1 MILLLEL
8 KNLIALR
15 NDIELFRPITITLSS
30 GECLELSGANGSGKS
45 TLLRTL
51 AGLHD
56 QYTGK
61 YVCSDYLYQGHRLGL
76 DETMTPVENLDWFLG
91 VEGSSLEEARLQE
104 ILDRV
109 KLHDLAHKPC
119 FRMSQGQKRRVS
131 VARWIL
137 SKRSVWILDEPF
149 SHLDYQGVDLVN
161 AVIKE
166 KCLNGGIVICATH
179 VPLQHEDKTEW
190 TLTPFDGLAQ

>member
-76 DETMTPVENLDWFLG
+76 DETMTPVENLNWFQRN
-91 VEGSSLEEARLQE
+91 V
-104 ILDRV
+104 
-109 KLHDLAHKPC
+109 
-119 FRMSQGQKRRVS
+119 
-131 VARWIL
+131 
-137 SKRSVWILDEPF
+137 
-149 SHLDYQGVDLVN
+149 YN
-161 AVIKE
+161 
-166 KCLNGGIVICATH
+166 NGTG
-179 VPLQHEDKTEW
+179 
-190 TLTPFDGLAQ
+190 

>member
-1 MILLLEL
+1 MLEI
-8 KNLIALR
+8 KNLKASI
-15 NDIELFRPITITLSS
+15 NNKDILKGFNLKIFP
-30 GECLELSGANGSGKS
+30 GEVHAIMGPNGSGKS

-56 QYTGK
+56 QYTGE

-76 DETMTPVENLDWFLG
+76 DETMTPVENIDWFLG
-91 VEGSSLEEARLQE
+91 VEGSSLEETSLQE
-104 ILDRV
+104 ILERV
-109 KLHDLAHKPC
+109 ELHDLAHKPC

-179 VPLQHEDKTEW
+179 VPLHYEEKTEW
-190 TLTPFDGLAQ
+190 TLTPFDGLA

>member
-1 MILLLEL
+1 
-8 KNLIALR
+8 
-15 NDIELFRPITITLSS
+15 
-30 GECLELSGANGSGKS
+30 
-45 TLLRTL
+45 
-51 AGLHD
+51 
-56 QYTGK
+56 
-61 YVCSDYLYQGHRLGL
+61 
-76 DETMTPVENLDWFLG
+76 MTPVENLNWFLG
-91 VEGSSLEEARLQE
+91 LEGSSLEELRLQE
-104 ILDRV
+104 ILERV
-109 KLHDLAHKPC
+109 ELHDLAHKPC